1 MTIAAYHIPNA
12 AHPFK
17 VPVPIEG
24 LLFPPIK
31 NPGVVDS
38 IHQRAVLFLEKW
50 DIKVGVKTKYNS
62 ISMEE
67 SPEITKEPMG
77 GESAKRDKGSGEDI
91 PTESDLDLKHLICLM
106 KHRSQRAPCIPVQL

>member
-12 AHPFK
+12 VHSFE

-38 IHQRAVLFLEKW
+38 IHQRAVLFSAKQG
-50 DIKVGVKTKYNS
+50 IKVRV
-62 ISMEE
+62 
-67 SPEITKEPMG
+67 
-77 GESAKRDKGSGEDI
+77 
-91 PTESDLDLKHLICLM
+91 
-106 KHRSQRAPCIPVQL
+106 